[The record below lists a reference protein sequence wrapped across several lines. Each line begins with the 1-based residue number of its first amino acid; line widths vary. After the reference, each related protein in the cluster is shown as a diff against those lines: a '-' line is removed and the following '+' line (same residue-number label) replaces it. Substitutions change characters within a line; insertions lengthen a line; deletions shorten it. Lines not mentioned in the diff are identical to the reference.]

1 MMPLQRICE
10 SGFIFSRHG
19 TTFLYPLQVRLIEA
33 LHQANLSGT
42 VSVPSDFLVEKLL
55 ERGYS
60 KKAIDSEIGRCFYFG
75 TLTRMGVER
84 DDEVRITP
92 FFNLLYPSYYF
103 TDAWINAEN
112 IRGDDLVDLLTDC
125 SLDLTVWRKRNAPI
139 RIFSGRG

>member
-1 MMPLQRICE
+1 MMPSQRICE
-10 SGFIFSRHG
+10 SEFIFSRHG

-92 FFNLLYPSYYF
+92 FFNLLYPS
-103 TDAWINAEN
+103 
-112 IRGDDLVDLLTDC
+112 
-125 SLDLTVWRKRNAPI
+125 
-139 RIFSGRG
+139 